1 VLATGRSLV
10 GALPVALQLGLDDAW
25 IVGSNR
31 AVTAHLIDGYYQV
44 VEQHTVDA
52 EVAIRAAVREA
63 PGIRIAAEIV
73 GEGYRVNAR
82 FPDDRLNGAQHTAR
96 DLAELWRNPTPRLA
110 LHGPEAYRLVPALVA
125 RDLTAI
131 ATRRD
136 WVDVTGPGISKAT
149 ALGQVRVTLGVE
161 ERNTVAIGDSENDR
175 EMLSWAATGF
185 AMAHAPAFVIAAADH
200 VTGTIDDDGAAAALR
215 ALLG

>member
-1 VLATGRSLV
+1 
-10 GALPVALQLGLDDAW
+10 
-25 IVGSNR
+25 
-31 AVTAHLIDGYYQV
+31 VTAHLIDGYYQV

-52 EVAIRAAVREA
+52 EGAIRAAVREA

-73 GEGYRVNAR
+73 GVGYRVNIR
-82 FPDDRLNGAQHTAR
+82 FPDHEVNGTQRTAS
-96 DLAELWRNPTPRLA
+96 DLAEFWRNPTPRLA

-136 WVDVTGPGISKAT
+136 WVDVTRPGISKAT
-149 ALGQVRVTLGVE
+149 ALEQVRVTLGVE
-161 ERNTVAIGDSENDR
+161 EHNTVAIGDSENDV
-175 EMLSWAATGF
+175 EMLSWAAHGW
-185 AMAHAPAFVIAAADH
+185 AMGHAPAFVIAAADR
-200 VTGTIDDDGAAAALR
+200 VTATIDDDGAAAALH